1 MAGQTP
7 KNSVWSAMAYTPPR
21 GRCNFKGSLMSAACP
36 CLRFMLHP
44 VKAATSFECDGCNHH
59 ASFHLLENPAEN
71 AVLEKWAL
79 QEATER
85 ESQAGATTS
94 KKRKLITQSAVTNV
108 DHDLSITGTSTA
120 AGKQG
125 RSKAKRAARSGSSE
139 YLAEASIWD

>member
-1 MAGQTP
+1 
-7 KNSVWSAMAYTPPR
+7 
-21 GRCNFKGSLMSAACP
+21 
-36 CLRFMLHP
+36 MLHP

-85 ESQAGATTS
+85 ESQVGATTS

-120 AGKQG
+120 ASKRGL
-125 RSKAKRAARSGSSE
+125 SKAKRAARSGSSE